1 MVKYILGLVIGT
13 IIYGMSLKYDIID
26 MVVFGY
32 VGIKITEWFNKP
44 SDDWW
49 NNIA

>member
-13 IIYGMSLKYDIID
+13 IIYAMSLKYDIID

-32 VGIKITEWFNKP
+32 IGIKIVEWFNKP

-49 NNIA
+49 NNMI

>member
-1 MVKYILGLVIGT
+1 MVKYILGLVIGA
-13 IIYGMSLKYDIID
+13 IIYAMSLKYDIID

-32 VGIKITEWFNKP
+32 IGIKIIEWFNIP